1 MSTKTNGTSQIT
13 RTRWY
18 ASLVYQNYWSLV
30 GNDVKEAIFLY
41 LNTGSLPKTLG
52 HSFITLIPKV
62 KNPEYIS
69 QYRPI
74 RLSNVLYRVFSKV
87 LANRLKLVLPHI
99 ISEQQSAFLTDQLIS
114 DNILV
119 AFETLHYV
127 RNHCTG
133 KTGYMALKLDMSKA
147 YDQVEWNYM
156 EKLMV
161 KMGFC
166 SSWVKLMM
174 ECITT
179 ATNSVLINGEP
190 HGHITPSRGLRQ
202 GDPFSPYLF
211 LLCTE
216 GLHRLINLAMERG
229 ELKGVS
235 ICRNGPKLTH
245 LLFADDSLV
254 FLQVY

>member
-179 ATNSVLINGEP
+179 ATYSVLINGEP

-202 GDPFSPYLF
+202 GDPFSPCLF